1 MYADIDRQAAASGY
15 DFLGGASLRGLKDK
29 SGNDTGVA
37 DDIKKAGIEVI
48 YGTDAYDG
56 KSRGPL
62 WVLSPD
68 GVWGNNNDI
77 GFIVDSI
84 EGAMKLEDLTR
95 VALDHVYRNSPD
107 KFFIM
112 VENGLIDHGAHAN
125 DAGAV
130 VTEVFVLQDAL
141 KVAYDFYLQH
151 PDETL
156 IVVTADHDTGGIAI
170 SDGNRDMSNIG
181 KQGIS
186 KDHFADY
193 WRDRMNEGNVPT
205 WEEMKQMLT
214 DRLGFWTRVP
224 VTKKQTATLKELF
237 RQKLHQETE
246 QR

>member
-1 MYADIDRQAAASGY
+1 M
-15 DFLGGASLRGLKDK
+15 
-29 SGNDTGVA
+29 
-37 DDIKKAGIEVI
+37 
-48 YGTDAYDG
+48 
-56 KSRGPL
+56 
-62 WVLSPD
+62 VL
-68 GVWGNNNDI
+68 
-77 GFIVDSI
+77 
-84 EGAMKLEDLTR
+84 M
-95 VALDHVYRNSPD
+95 
-107 KFFIM
+107 
-112 VENGLIDHGAHAN
+112 AN

-237 RQKLHQETE
+237 DKNFIKRQSNDEKGLYNTFNDFISEVFKVNNYWLGMTLSAAATPPIPCLYSLSVSARINSRE
-246 QR
+246 CITISSFRK